1 MKKIDFN
8 SFAKQIH
15 KNAKAKGFYDKP
27 RNIGELFM
35 LIVSEMGEATEAHR
49 KGRTANLQLFED
61 QYRKNRDLF
70 IDLFA
75 VDIKD
80 TVEDEIADVVIRL
93 LDYCAF
99 IGEEI
104 SEGKIADLT
113 PKEVPE
119 NIGEAIFEMVGTL
132 RWIYVASD
140 PITRSDEIHGFLSMM
155 LAFCE
160 KNSID
165 LCRHM
170 ELKTNYN
177 KTRERLHGKNY

>member
-35 LIVSEMGEATEAHR
+35 LIVSEMGEAVEAHR
-49 KGRTANLQLFED
+49 KGRTANLQRFEEQYMGRREVFATLFTSE
-61 QYRKNRDLF
+61 
-70 IDLFA
+70 
-75 VDIKD
+75 IKD
-80 TVEDEIADVVIRL
+80 TLQDEIADVVIRL
-93 LDYCAF
+93 LDYCAS

-104 SEGKIADLT
+104 SDTKIANLT

-119 NIGEAIFEMVGTL
+119 NIGEALFEMVGTL

-160 KNSID
+160 KNGID

>member
-35 LIVSEMGEATEAHR
+35 LIVSEMGEAVEAHR
-49 KGRTANLQLFED
+49 CLRFSKLDVFEEH
-61 QYRKNRDLF
+61 YKANRDYF
-70 IDLFA
+70 
-75 VDIKD
+75 KD
-80 TVEDEIADVVIRL
+80 FFRMHVKDSFEDEIADVVIRL
-93 LDYCAF
+93 LDYCAS

-104 SEGKIADLT
+104 SEGKISDLA

-119 NIGEAIFEMVGTL
+119 NIGEALFEMVGTL
-132 RWIYVASD
+132 RWIYLASD

-160 KNSID
+160 KNGID

>member
-15 KNAKAKGFYDKP
+15 KNAKNKGFYDQEP
-27 RNIGELFM
+27 NMGERFM
-35 LIVSEMGEATEAHR
+35 LLVSELGEAIEAHR
-49 KGRTANLQLFED
+49 KGRFAKLETFEAA
-61 QYRKNRDLF
+61 YKKSRDLF
-70 IDLFA
+70 VDHFTL
-75 VDIKD
+75 DIKD
-80 TVEDEIADVVIRL
+80 SFEDEIADVAIRL

-104 SEGKIADLT
+104 SDGKIADLS
-113 PKEVPE
+113 PVKVPD
-119 NIGEAIFEMVGTL
+119 NVGEALFEMVGSL
-132 RWIYVASD
+132 RWIYLAAD
-140 PITRSDEIHGFLSMM
+140 PITRSDEIHGFLAMVLS
-155 LAFCE
+155 FCE
-160 KNSID
+160 KNNID